1 MAKRRLNNWKLGI
14 LSRADVNKEL
24 HTLLAD
30 PHNNWMFPI
39 KDYERLVFLF
49 RVINVPL
56 GCLAVA
62 DNKGL
67 NLDLILDLEIPNLAT
82 KS

>member
-1 MAKRRLNNWKLGI
+1 MAKRRLNNRKLGI
-14 LSRADVNKEL
+14 LSRVDVNKEL
-24 HTLLAD
+24 DTLLAD
-30 PHNNWMFPI
+30 PHNNWILPI

-49 RVINVPL
+49 TVIDVPL

-67 NLDLILDLEIPNLAT
+67 NLDLILDHEIPN
-82 KS
+82 